1 MAYDPDGIAELPRP
15 PVAAKLHRK
24 CNANQRNAG
33 YSMKTATL
41 PSIRVQPELRQAAEA
56 VLKPGETL
64 SSLMEQA
71 LRQSIAAR
79 QDQEDFIKRGLASAS
94 RARST
99 GRYLPAGDVLA
110 TLEERLQQARTS
122 KRR

>member
-1 MAYDPDGIAELPRP
+1 
-15 PVAAKLHRK
+15 
-24 CNANQRNAG
+24 
-33 YSMKTATL
+33 MKIATL

-79 QDQEDFIKRGLASAS
+79 QDQEEFIERGLASAS

-99 GRYLPAGDVLA
+99 GRYLSAGDVLA
-110 TLEERLQQARTS
+110 SLEERLQQARTN
-122 KRR
+122 KHR